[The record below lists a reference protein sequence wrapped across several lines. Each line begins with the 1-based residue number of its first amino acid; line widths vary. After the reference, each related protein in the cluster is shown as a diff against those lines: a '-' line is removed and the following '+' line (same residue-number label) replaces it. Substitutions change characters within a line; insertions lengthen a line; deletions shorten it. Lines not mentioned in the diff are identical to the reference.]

1 MADSASENLYL
12 TKCNCK
18 LKFRQCDAEKQRLS
32 GNVCRIRE
40 LNDYSSPYVVL
51 GAGSHNLST
60 QSITSCGVVR
70 VEAHTTPYYSSSPY
84 FSLKVVGVLVVVVVP
99 YVVVVVAW

>member
-1 MADSASENLYL
+1 M
-12 TKCNCK
+12 
-18 LKFRQCDAEKQRLS
+18 
-32 GNVCRIRE
+32 
-40 LNDYSSPYVVL
+40 
-51 GAGSHNLST
+51 HNLST

-99 YVVVVVAW
+99 YVVVVVVFGGAPGLLGWPHSLSFGLRASVSS

>member
-1 MADSASENLYL
+1 M
-12 TKCNCK
+12 
-18 LKFRQCDAEKQRLS
+18 
-32 GNVCRIRE
+32 
-40 LNDYSSPYVVL
+40 
-51 GAGSHNLST
+51 HNLST

-99 YVVVVVAW
+99 YVVVVVVFSVTRLVRLYLICGGPNSFNSVTP